1 MERKKKQLKW
11 LESVREEEDHH
22 MQALTQDMSNKGSWL
37 NKAMKGLVWMQGQVI
52 MYKVVSVLQLA
63 RWI

>member
-22 MQALTQDMSNKGSWL
+22 MQALTQDMSNKGS
-37 NKAMKGLVWMQGQVI
+37 
-52 MYKVVSVLQLA
+52 
-63 RWI
+63 